1 MRSIRVGILLLAT
14 AALFF
19 LGGVPRSVHSSQD
32 IREACEAG
40 TLRDIQI
47 LAKLYHDGTSKED
60 LIQRLR
66 VIAAQYKTD
75 KTYREALVRI
85 IEGFP
90 DRFDRLAYE
99 IAVRACVA
107 LWVED
112 RA

>member
-47 LAKLYHDGTSKED
+47 LAKLWHTRSPCGPVWLCGWRIEHNSGDQPKKAARAKDKGPFILPSDLYKNTPCISIHDAPRT
-60 LIQRLR
+60 
-66 VIAAQYKTD
+66 A
-75 KTYREALVRI
+75 
-85 IEGFP
+85 
-90 DRFDRLAYE
+90 
-99 IAVRACVA
+99 
-107 LWVED
+107 
-112 RA
+112 